1 MPICSGATVI
11 EPDNN
16 LMNDP
21 TTAVSSATAAASSND
36 ILADQPLARVTRDG
50 VEYTL
55 LGTAHV
61 SRASVVAVQKLIETE
76 NFDAIAVE
84 LCDTRYRALR
94 DREAWR
100 NLDLL
105 QIIRQGKA
113 GMVAANLAL
122 SAYQRRL
129 AEQFG
134 IEPGAEMKTA
144 AELAEAQHKPI
155 WLIDREVSITLKRA
169 YRSVGFFQRFGILSG
184 LVASLFERG
193 EVAEADIEKLKQGD
207 MLQGAFNEFA
217 EQSEPLFRSLIGERD
232 SYMSARLRQESQ
244 TAQSA
249 NTPVKRVLA
258 VIGAGHLAGMT
269 RELEAQQEAPAGMI
283 QTLNTTPPAAQWP
296 KWIGLGVLAIIVCAI
311 AFAFT
316 RGAHLG
322 VSALRDWVLF
332 TGGLAALGTLL
343 GGGHPLSALTAFVV
357 GPLKPFRPF
366 VPVGAVAAAVEMTL
380 RRPRVAD
387 FESLRDDVIDWRGWW
402 KNRVSRTLLVFL
414 LCNFGMVLG
423 EYLAGIRILNRLL

>member
-1 MPICSGATVI
+1 MTDLDAATLAV
-11 EPDNN
+11 
-16 LMNDP
+16 
-21 TTAVSSATAAASSND
+21 TASDDAGSALN
-36 ILADQPLARVTRDG
+36 DQPLARVTRDG

-61 SRASVVAVQKLIETE
+61 SRASVAAVQALIETQ
-76 NFDAIAVE
+76 NFDAIAIE

-94 DREAWR
+94 DPEAWR

-105 QIIRQGKA
+105 QVIRQGKA

-232 SYMSARLRQESQ
+232 SYMSARLREESQ
-244 TAQSA
+244 NAQNA
-249 NTPVKRVLA
+249 KAPVRRVLA

-269 RELEAQQEAPAGMI
+269 RELQAQLDAPA
-283 QTLNTTPPAAQWP
+283 TLLAALKSTPPASQWP
-296 KWIGLGVLAIIVCAI
+296 KWIGLGVLAIIIGAI

-316 RGAHLG
+316 RGANLG
-322 VSALRDWVLF
+322 VTALRDWVLF
-332 TGGLAALGTLL
+332 TGGFAALGALL

-366 VPVGAVAAAVEMTL
+366 VPVGAVSAAVEMSL

-414 LCNFGMVLG
+414 FCNFGMILG

>member
-1 MPICSGATVI
+1 MTDPATTSTT
-11 EPDNN
+11 
-16 LMNDP
+16 
-21 TTAVSSATAAASSND
+21 TTASEAATA
-36 ILADQPLARVTRDG
+36 LLDQPLARVTRDG

-61 SRASVVAVQKLIETE
+61 SRASVAAVQALIATE
-76 NFDAIAVE
+76 NFDAIAIE
-84 LCDTRYRALR
+84 LCDTRYRAMR
-94 DREAWR
+94 DPEAWR

-105 QIIRQGKA
+105 QIIRHGKA

-144 AELAEAQHKPI
+144 AELADAHNKPV
-155 WLIDREVSITLKRA
+155 WLIDREVSVTLKRA
-169 YRSVGFFQRFGILSG
+169 YRSVGFMQRFGVMSG
-184 LVASLFERG
+184 LIASLFERG

-232 SYMSARLRQESQ
+232 SFMVAQLRQHANAWPAS
-244 TAQSA
+244 TAS
-249 NTPVKRVLA
+249 VKRVLV
-258 VIGAGHLAGMT
+258 VIGAGHLAGMS
-269 RELEAQQEAPAGMI
+269 RELEAQTVAPSETI
-283 QTLNTTPPAAQWP
+283 KSLNTTPPAARWP
-296 KWIGLGVLAIIVCAI
+296 KWLGLGVLVLIVAAI
-311 AFAFT
+311 AYTFT
-316 RGAHLG
+316 RGGHLG
-322 VSALRDWVLF
+322 VDALRDWVLF
-332 TGGLAALGTLL
+332 TGGFAALGTLL
-343 GGGHPLSALTAFVV
+343 GGGHPLSALSAFVV

-366 VPVGAVAAAVEMTL
+366 VPVGAVAAAVEMSL

-387 FESLRDDVIDWRGWW
+387 FESLRDDVLDWRGWW

-414 LCNFGMVLG
+414 LCNFGMIAG